1 MVNLS
6 GAAFSR
12 QGDVL
17 DGFVFILIEQKFWF
31 FRFKRTC
38 NVKKKDISRP
48 A

>member
-17 DGFVFILIEQKFWF
+17 DGFVFIFIEQKFWF

-38 NVKKKDISRP
+38 SVKKKDISRP